1 MGMGQSAGC
10 NHGPLTLDGS
20 MLDHIDECPAQGSG
34 RGVGASQKQVDH
46 YLDQV
51 FFIECGDRVVHG
63 LVGGG

>member
-10 NHGPLTLDGS
+10 NHGPLTPDGS
-20 MLDHIDECPAQGSG
+20 MLDHVDECPAQGSG

-51 FFIECGDRVVHG
+51 FFIECRDRVVRG